1 MTAAPGFGIL
11 NSVRSTLVSVSLA
24 GLLGAGAFVGWSVYS
39 RPVDVYVMGDGARG
53 FNLQDAPAPSSP
65 SGFASGESLRDAV
78 ASAPPAPSSLTA
90 PIATEGMAYGAANKL
105 SVKSSASGGAS
116 AAPGRPMTVISAKAE
131 RWART
136 NKIMAAL
143 VTKPAAFLMSRSAMG
158 SARSMKAFLADPKK
172 VDGYMNS
179 ALVRIALNSPT
190 FAKSVLGNPVLIR
203 AFLASPAMKD
213 PQVVR
218 ALTGSPMLKK
228 MLDCPAIQEALG
240 DPAVMQKMIA
250 DPQTVMFVATH
261 PEVLSVL
268 ADAAPALGDAFTAKS
283 R

>member
-1 MTAAPGFGIL
+1 MA
-11 NSVRSTLVSVSLA
+11 VSLA
-24 GLLGAGAFVGWSVYS
+24 GLLGAGGFVAWTVYS
-39 RPVDVYVMGDGARG
+39 RPVDVFVTGDAARG

-65 SGFASGESLRDAV
+65 TSFASGESLRDAV

-105 SVKSSASGGAS
+105 TVSQSASGGS
-116 AAPGRPMTVISAKAE
+116 APAPGRPMTVISAKAE

-136 NKIMAAL
+136 NKLMAAL

-179 ALVRIALNSPT
+179 SLVRIALNSPT
-190 FAKSVLGNPVLIR
+190 FAKSVLGNPALIR
-203 AFLASPAMKD
+203 AFLSSPAMKD

-218 ALTGSPMLKK
+218 SLIGSPMLKK

-250 DPQTVMFVATH
+250 DPQTVMFVASH
-261 PEVLSVL
+261 PEVLMAI
-268 ADAAPALGDAFTAKS
+268 ADAAPALGDAFSAKS
-283 R
+283 AR